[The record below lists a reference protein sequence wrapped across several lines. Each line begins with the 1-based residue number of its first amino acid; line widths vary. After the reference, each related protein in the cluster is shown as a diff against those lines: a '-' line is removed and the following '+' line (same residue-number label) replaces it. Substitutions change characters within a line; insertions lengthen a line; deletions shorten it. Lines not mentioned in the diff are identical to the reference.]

1 MAVSGAQLT
10 RIGQYNAG
18 VAKKVTITA
27 KIAYIPPA
35 GSKRGV
41 FIGKNINRGGLR

>member
-10 RIGQYNAG
+10 RIGQYQAG
-18 VAKKVTITA
+18 IGKKVTITA
-27 KIAYIPPA
+27 KTAYIPSA
-35 GSKRGV
+35 GSNQRG